1 MAIKP
6 VVLTVDDDVPV
17 LRAVERDLRKR
28 YGQNYRILSAASG
41 QAALDLLQRIDQ
53 RNEPVALFLVDHRM
67 PQMSGIEFLAQT
79 LDRHGDSKRVLLTAY
94 ADTDAAIRAINEIKL
109 HHYLL
114 KPWDPPE
121 QNLYPVLDDLL
132 EDWRSAFRPPFEG
145 LRLMGS
151 RWSPKTYELREFL
164 AKNCGAVP
172 VARCGHCR

>member
-6 VVLTVDDDVPV
+6 VVLTVDDDAPV

-79 LDRHGDSKRVLLTAY
+79 LDRHGELQARVA
-94 ADTDAAIRAINEIKL
+94 
-109 HHYLL
+109 H
-114 KPWDPPE
+114 
-121 QNLYPVLDDLL
+121 
-132 EDWRSAFRPPFEG
+132 
-145 LRLMGS
+145 RL
-151 RWSPKTYELREFL
+151 
-164 AKNCGAVP
+164 
-172 VARCGHCR
+172 CRY